1 MIGQLLA
8 GHYKVLKVLGEG
20 GFGQTY
26 IVEDI
31 HLPGHP
37 QCVLKH
43 IKPTSTDPQV
53 LETSRRLFQREA
65 EILQKLGDTL
75 KESLRQCNQVPK
87 IPRLL
92 AYFEENQEFYL
103 VQEFIRGHTLSHE
116 LTNGQK
122 WTEGQVTLMLTEILS
137 ILEIVHNHGV
147 IHRDIKPDNIIRR
160 ESDGQL
166 VLIDFGAIKQLRSS
180 TAIGQAQQRVTIAI
194 GTPGYM
200 PSEQTRRLPRSSS
213 DIYALGMMG
222 IQAITG
228 VNPCELQDDPNT
240 GEFVWQ
246 HLTPVTPGLATV
258 LTKMTRYHFKERYQ
272 SAAEALQ
279 ALRDLRNLVE
289 APTVTPM
296 TASVNYQSINHES
309 INHESINHES
319 INHEST
325 NHESTNHKST
335 NYHTLHELT
344 LEWHE
349 DGEIRTCTIEE
360 NQQSKNFGRIRI
372 GRDPQ
377 ICDIVIPEVTVSAL
391 HAEIFFNGL
400 KNRFY
405 IRNLRQKNPP
415 IVDGQMLLAGEML
428 LTTGSSLRLGR
439 QQFKV
444 SNINIKQVPVEHVF
458 YSENKSNAMSTTNYA
473 IAPNHEPITKTAP
486 PQKVIH
492 SQRQQAQS
500 RSKPSVISP
509 IPQHK
514 PFFMGMGM
522 AAVVTMVGGLVCLQ
536 TGTMGKT
543 YSSYSDRNFIA
554 QQPKLCRIITPIG
567 GNYMAKLRPEPQTE
581 IGAMKQLSPG
591 EKVLFLKIHGD
602 FVQVRLAD
610 GTQGWVFGDQIKR
623 CNT

>member
-1 MIGQLLA
+1 
-8 GHYKVLKVLGEG
+8 
-20 GFGQTY
+20 
-26 IVEDI
+26 
-31 HLPGHP
+31 
-37 QCVLKH
+37 
-43 IKPTSTDPQV
+43 
-53 LETSRRLFQREA
+53 
-65 EILQKLGDTL
+65 LGDNL
-75 KESLRQCNQVPK
+75 KESLRKCNQIPK

-103 VQEFIRGHTLSHE
+103 VQEFIKGHTLSHE
-116 LTNGQK
+116 LTDGQK
-122 WTEGQVTLMLTEILS
+122 WTEGEVTLMLTEILS

-180 TAIGQAQQRVTIAI
+180 TAIAQPQQRVTIAF

-200 PSEQTRRLPRSSS
+200 PSEQIRSLPRSSS

-240 GEFVWQ
+240 GEFLWQ

-279 ALRDLRNLVE
+279 ALRELRNLVE

-296 TASVNYQSINHES
+296 TASANHQSTNHQSTNHQSINQQSTNHQSTNHQSTNHQSTNQQSINHQSTNQQS
-309 INHESINHES
+309 INHQSINHQ
-319 INHEST
+319 
-325 NHESTNHKST
+325 ST

-349 DGEIRTCTIEE
+349 NGEIRTCTIEE

-428 LTTGSSLRLGR
+428 LTMGSSLRLGR

-444 SNINIKQVPVEHVF
+444 SNISIKQVPVEYVF
-458 YSENKSNAMSTTNYA
+458 SSDNKSNPMSTTDNA
-473 IAPNHEPITKTAP
+473 IAPNYEPITKTAP
-486 PQKVIH
+486 PQQVIH

-500 RSKPSVISP
+500 RLKPSVISP

-522 AAVVTMVGGLVCLQ
+522 AAVVTMVGGLVFLQ
-536 TGTMGKT
+536 TGTMGKS
-543 YSSYSDRNFIA
+543 YSSYSEHNFIA
-554 QQPKLCRIITPIG
+554 QQPKLCRVITSTG

-610 GTQGWVFGDQIKR
+610 GTQGWIFGDQIKR

>member
-43 IKPTSTDPQV
+43 IKPTSADPQI

-75 KESLRQCNQVPK
+75 KESLRQCNQIPK

-116 LTNGQK
+116 LTDGQK

-180 TAIGQAQQRVTIAI
+180 TAIGQPQQRVTIAI

-240 GEFVWQ
+240 GEFLWQ

-296 TASVNYQSINHES
+296 TASANYQSINHES
-309 INHESINHES
+309 TNY
-319 INHEST
+319 EST
-325 NHESTNHKST
+325 NH
-335 NYHTLHELT
+335 HTLHELT

-349 DGEIRTCTIEE
+349 DGETRTCTIEE

-444 SNINIKQVPVEHVF
+444 SNINIKQVPVEHEF
-458 YSENKSNAMSTTNYA
+458 YSENKSSAMSTTGYA

-486 PQKVIH
+486 PQQVIH
-492 SQRQQAQS
+492 SQRQQAKL

-554 QQPKLCRIITPIG
+554 QQPKLCRVITSTG